1 MRVVD
6 YALAAACMACV
17 GCVRD
22 PEPRLCPEVALG
34 GIAVTE
40 IQKGSSANPLGSWVE
55 LYNDSDVALDFR
67 GLELRFR
74 SNDGSDETN
83 VIIRRELSVPAGGY
97 ATFGL
102 FPDDGGRPA
111 HVDYG
116 FADSFDGAFPS
127 AATLD
132 VEACGV
138 LIDRVQF
145 SSLPSPGS
153 YSFGGDVATQSP
165 ASQNDF
171 PTMWCTDP
179 VGTPK
184 AANTP
189 CP

>member
-6 YALAAACMACV
+6 YAVASCCVACV

-22 PEPRLCPEVALG
+22 PEPKLCPAVELG
-34 GIAVTE
+34 GIAITE
-40 IQKGSSANPLGSWVE
+40 IQKGASADPLGSWVE
-55 LYNDSDVALDFR
+55 LYNDADGELDLR

-74 SNDGSDETN
+74 RNDGSDETN
-83 VIIRRELSVPAGGY
+83 VIIRRSVSVPAGGY

-102 FPDDGGRPA
+102 FPDDGRPA
-111 HVDYG
+111 HIDYG
-116 FADSFDGAFPS
+116 FADSFDTAFPS

-145 SSLPSPGS
+145 SSLPSPGT
-153 YSFGGDVATQSP
+153 YSFGGDVAGQAP
-165 ASQNDF
+165 ADQNDF

-179 VGTPK
+179 TGTPK
-184 AANTP
+184 AANTQ